1 MGSSRHTMLSVLFA
15 AALLT
20 HSVAAFSS
28 PFGSSSSASEPG
40 LPSCLSDGCS
50 EQLGSCLSN
59 VACAKVLGFAGS
71 PVDGKLISPLDL
83 TSLESDAAPG
93 GGGAWMD
100 LKRCYDFAC
109 NTDDQRRM
117 CSVETPGMAMHLP
130 GTGACAVA
138 PCHLTND
145 QPRTSSAAECSKRCE
160 LHVLP
165 LFNESCVGWS
175 WGSRPGSMHY
185 EECYLMQREG
195 PGTADRRF
203 DSGACKGG
211 PSKTEEMLAAERHL
225 CQHIMESAN
234 NLRVYLQVEKQ
245 LSLTE
250 EKFKDLYTYM
260 DIMHM
265 CPDELDGRFAQA
277 VNHFSPPPPKK
288 DTLYESLKIYAMGCY
303 DFFIKNYA
311 VLSVVATVLSP
322 VLLPFMCTWIG
333 MLFLWMPM
341 LEKMLAPVLPKV
353 LAAPLEEHINR
364 AHGQSGAAAAEAESA
379 ATESPGLST
388 GAKEGIRHRA
398 PNSSGGNDY

>member
-1 MGSSRHTMLSVLFA
+1 
-15 AALLT
+15 
-20 HSVAAFSS
+20 
-28 PFGSSSSASEPG
+28 
-40 LPSCLSDGCS
+40 
-50 EQLGSCLSN
+50 
-59 VACAKVLGFAGS
+59 
-71 PVDGKLISPLDL
+71 
-83 TSLESDAAPG
+83 
-93 GGGAWMD
+93 
-100 LKRCYDFAC
+100 
-109 NTDDQRRM
+109 
-117 CSVETPGMAMHLP
+117 
-130 GTGACAVA
+130 
-138 PCHLTND
+138 
-145 QPRTSSAAECSKRCE
+145 
-160 LHVLP
+160 
-165 LFNESCVGWS
+165 
-175 WGSRPGSMHY
+175 
-185 EECYLMQREG
+185 
-195 PGTADRRF
+195 
-203 DSGACKGG
+203 
-211 PSKTEEMLAAERHL
+211 
-225 CQHIMESAN
+225 MESAN

-353 LAAPLEEHINR
+353 LSAPLEEHINR

>member
-1 MGSSRHTMLSVLFA
+1 
-15 AALLT
+15 
-20 HSVAAFSS
+20 
-28 PFGSSSSASEPG
+28 
-40 LPSCLSDGCS
+40 
-50 EQLGSCLSN
+50 
-59 VACAKVLGFAGS
+59 
-71 PVDGKLISPLDL
+71 
-83 TSLESDAAPG
+83 
-93 GGGAWMD
+93 
-100 LKRCYDFAC
+100 
-109 NTDDQRRM
+109 
-117 CSVETPGMAMHLP
+117 
-130 GTGACAVA
+130 
-138 PCHLTND
+138 
-145 QPRTSSAAECSKRCE
+145 
-160 LHVLP
+160 
-165 LFNESCVGWS
+165 
-175 WGSRPGSMHY
+175 
-185 EECYLMQREG
+185 MQRQG
-195 PGTADRRF
+195 PGTTDRRF

-245 LSLTE
+245 ISLTD

-277 VNHFSPPPPKK
+277 VKHFSPPPPKE

-303 DFFIKNYA
+303 DFFLKNYA

-353 LAAPLEEHINR
+353 LAAPLKEHIKR
-364 AHGQSGAAAAEAESA
+364 AHGQSGGAAAEAESEAADAESA